1 MSENDTSTETGGGS
15 WFDGVEHTLDGAV
28 EATGHFIES
37 TGEEAAH
44 AFEAAGATT
53 EDAAK
58 LVASDAD
65 VIPGI
70 SEVASVLQTGY
81 HAGAA
86 IGDAISGDWDGAADQ
101 ALSTAEAAGNA
112 ATFGGLGLLEGG
124 YDLANAANGG
134 GEGTDAHHMIQSGLQ
149 AAGNWLGDEAY
160 NLVHGG
166 DSDASDPGSSGGS
179 ASAASSSG
187 GDPGASGDDPGAY
200 SGDMPPE
207 Q

>member
-1 MSENDTSTETGGGS
+1 MSESDTSTETGGGS
-15 WFDGVEHTLDGAV
+15 WLDGVEHTLDGAL
-28 EATGHFIES
+28 EATAHFVES

-44 AFEAAGATT
+44 AFEAAGSTA

-134 GEGTDAHHMIQSGLQ
+134 GEGTDAHHTIQ
-149 AAGNWLGDEAY
+149 
-160 NLVHGG
+160 
-166 DSDASDPGSSGGS
+166 
-179 ASAASSSG
+179 
-187 GDPGASGDDPGAY
+187 
-200 SGDMPPE
+200 
-207 Q
+207 